1 MSAPHFD
8 VLGIGNAIVDILARC
23 DDAFLD
29 SQGLPKGHMQLIG
42 ADEADR
48 LYREMGSAIEISG
61 GSAANSMA
69 GIASFGGKAAFIGR
83 VADDQFGRVFA
94 HDIRSIGVAY
104 DTPAAEDGAPTA
116 RCLILVTPD
125 GERTM
130 NTYLGASVEL
140 GNGEVNA
147 NAIADAR
154 ILYLEGYLYD
164 PPEAKAAFHEAADH
178 AKAAGRKVALSLS
191 DSFCVE
197 RHREAFHSFIRTHVD
212 ILFANDEEIR
222 ALYETDSFDA
232 ACSSASK
239 DCPLAALTRGAK
251 GSVIVSKDGVVEIPA
266 EAIDKL
272 VDTTGAGDLYASGFL
287 FGVAQDLPLST
298 CGALASLAAAE
309 IISHIGARPE
319 QDLSTLAESRNL
331 LNGSP

>member
-1 MSAPHFD
+1 MSEPRFD
-8 VLGIGNAIVDILARC
+8 VIGIGNAIVDILARC

-29 SQGLPKGHMQLIG
+29 AQGLAKGHMRLIG
-42 ADEADR
+42 AEEANR
-48 LYREMGSAIEISG
+48 LYGEMGPAIEISG

-69 GIASFGGKAAFIGR
+69 GLASFGASAAFIGR
-83 VADDQFGRVFA
+83 VAKDQFGRVFT

-104 DTPAAEDGAPTA
+104 ETPAAENGAPTA
-116 RCLILVTPD
+116 RCLVLVTPD

-130 NTYLGASVEL
+130 STFLGASVEL
-140 GNGEVNA
+140 GNGEINPR
-147 NAIADAR
+147 AIADAR

-197 RHREAFHSFIRTHVD
+197 RHRDAFLSFIRTHVD
-212 ILFANDEEIR
+212 ILFANEDEAR
-222 ALYETDSFDA
+222 TLYQQDDFEAVREA
-232 ACSSASK
+232 AAGH
-239 DCPLAALTRGAK
+239 CPLAVLTRSAK
-251 GSVIVSKDGVVEIPA
+251 GSVIVSGNGIIEVAADPVEKI
-266 EAIDKL
+266 
-272 VDTTGAGDLYASGFL
+272 VDTTGAGDLYAAGFL
-287 FGVAQDLPLST
+287 FGLARDLPLAS

-319 QDLSTLAESRNL
+319 QNLAALAKKRNL
-331 LNGSP
+331 LS